1 MIARAIM
8 TNNAPKTDASIFRVR
23 AHNAASDSENK
34 IHDDQI
40 AAAHGFHGGLV
51 PGVTVYGYMVPAI
64 LARMGPAW
72 IEYGAIDVRFV
83 APCYEDE
90 IVIARCDGST
100 VTAEH
105 EDGSLYASGIV
116 SLHHPTGSAA
126 GEEEQLHQLYPVHIL
141 PDRDQRPV
149 ASDETVVVGKPL
161 GTLRRVL
168 DAATVPAIPER
179 LLHLANEI
187 LGQNYRM
194 SPWIHAGSQVRHRRL
209 PALGA
214 EITVT
219 GAIVQRFERKGKH
232 FAVAG
237 LSFFEGP
244 QTSEANLV
252 AHVRHTFIYELG

>member
-1 MIARAIM
+1 M
-8 TNNAPKTDASIFRVR
+8 TNNAQKTDASIFRVR
-23 AHNAASDSENK
+23 AHNAASDSENR
-34 IHDDQI
+34 IHDDQV
-40 AAAHGFHGGLV
+40 AAAHGFRGGLV

-64 LARMGPAW
+64 FDRLGPAW
-72 IEYGAIDVRFV
+72 IEHGAIDVRFV

-90 IVIARCDGST
+90 IVVARCNGST

-105 EDGSLYASGIV
+105 EDGSLYASGV
-116 SLHHPTGSAA
+116 VWMHCPTGST
-126 GEEEQLHQLYPVHIL
+126 GDQEEQLRQLYPVHVL
-141 PDRDQRPV
+141 PERDQRPV
-149 ASDETVVVGKPL
+149 ASDETVVAGKPL
-161 GTLRRVL
+161 GTLHRVL

-194 SPWIHAGSQVRHRRL
+194 SPWIHAGSEVRHRRL

-214 EITVT
+214 EITLT
-219 GAIVQRFERKGKH
+219 GAIVQCFERRGKR

-244 QTSEANLV
+244 KTFAANLV
-252 AHVRHTFIYELG
+252 AHVRHTFIYDLG